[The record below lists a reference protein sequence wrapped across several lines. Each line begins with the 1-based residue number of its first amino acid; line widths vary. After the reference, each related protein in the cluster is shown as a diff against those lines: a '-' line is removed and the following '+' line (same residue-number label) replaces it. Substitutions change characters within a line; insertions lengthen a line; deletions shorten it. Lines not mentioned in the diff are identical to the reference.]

1 MLPPLAGRAADPLRP
16 YPCGDGGIYIHTIRG
31 DGESVTEMLD
41 ESVVFA
47 VGERRAMW
55 RRLSPSHMWRI

>member
-1 MLPPLAGRAADPLRP
+1 MGSINKPDVLHA
-16 YPCGDGGIYIHTIRG
+16 IRSAQTTGTATPGG

-47 VGERRAMW
+47 VG
-55 RRLSPSHMWRI
+55 